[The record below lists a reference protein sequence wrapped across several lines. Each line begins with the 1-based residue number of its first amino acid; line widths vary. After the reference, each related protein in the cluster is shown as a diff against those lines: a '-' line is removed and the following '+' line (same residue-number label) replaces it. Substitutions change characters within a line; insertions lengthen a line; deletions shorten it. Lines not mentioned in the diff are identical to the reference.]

1 MKLKD
6 ILKNEWP
13 QLVLL
18 AVPFLVLIPLWDKFP
33 PRVAIHWGLNGQPN
47 GWADKE
53 WGLLLMPF
61 TNVGLALLFAFLPH
75 LDSRMRDY
83 GPETKASLEH
93 VLKILR
99 VATGIFMAAMALL
112 IDAVALGWKL
122 DVLRLVTLGMLVL
135 FAVMGNYLPK
145 LRPNRFVGIRTPW
158 TLQTPEVWT
167 RTHRLFGSIM
177 LIGSLALFLPCV
189 FLPSS
194 WAVLLLIA
202 FLLLIS
208 LGSMV
213 YSYLCHKSLPLAQN
227 QSVSSK

>member
-18 AVPFLVLIPLWDKFP
+18 AVPFLVLIPLWNKFP
-33 PRVAIHWGLNGQPN
+33 PRVAIHWGLDGRPN
-47 GWADKE
+47 GWADKD
-53 WGLLLMPF
+53 WGLLLMPLV
-61 TNVGLALLFAFLPH
+61 NVGLALLFAFMPR
-75 LDSRMRDY
+75 LDSRMRGY
-83 GPETKASLEH
+83 GPETKASLNH

-99 VATGIFMAAMALL
+99 LVTGIFMAAMALL
-112 IDAVALGWKL
+112 IDAVALDWKL
-122 DVLRLVTLGMLVL
+122 DVLRLVTLGSLAL
-135 FAVMGNYLPK
+135 FMVVGNYLPK

-158 TLQTPEVWT
+158 TLKYPEVWT

-177 LIGSLALFLPCV
+177 LIGSLALFLPCLL
-189 FLPSS
+189 LPST
-194 WAVLLLIA
+194 WAVLLFIA

-213 YSYLCHKSLPLAQN
+213 YSYLCHKSLPLSQN
-227 QSVSSK
+227 

>member
-6 ILKNEWP
+6 TLKSEWP

-33 PRVAIHWGLNGQPN
+33 QRVAIHWGLNGQPN

-53 WGLLLMPF
+53 WGLLLLPD
-61 TNVGLALLFAFLPH
+61 TNVGLALLFPFLRQF
-75 LDSRMRDY
+75 DSRMRGY
-83 GPETKASLEH
+83 GPETRASLER

-99 VATGIFMAAMALL
+99 LATGVFMTAMALL

-122 DVLRLVTLGMLVL
+122 DVLRVVTLGTLIL
-135 FAVMGNYLPK
+135 FAVLGNYMPK

-158 TLQTPEVWT
+158 TLKSPEVWI
-167 RTHRLFGSIM
+167 RTHRLFGAIM
-177 LIGSLALFLPCV
+177 LIGSLALMAPCV
-189 FLPSS
+189 FLPSTWS
-194 WAVLLLIA
+194 ILLLLGFVLLV
-202 FLLLIS
+202 S

-213 YSYLCHKSLPLAQN
+213 YSYGIQRR
-227 QSVSSK
+227 

>member
-6 ILKNEWP
+6 TPKSEWP

-33 PRVAIHWGLNGQPN
+33 QRVAIHWGLNGQPN

-53 WGLLLMPF
+53 WGLLLLPV
-61 TNVGLALLFAFLPH
+61 TNVGLALLFPFLRQF
-75 LDSRMRDY
+75 DSRMRGY
-83 GPETKASLEH
+83 GPETQASLER

-99 VATGIFMAAMALL
+99 LATGVFMTAMALL

-122 DVLRLVTLGMLVL
+122 DVLRGVTLGTLIL
-135 FAVMGNYLPK
+135 FAVLGNYMPK

-158 TLQTPEVWT
+158 TLKSPEVWI
-167 RTHRLFGSIM
+167 RTHRLFGAIM
-177 LIGSLALFLPCV
+177 LIGSLALMAPCV
-189 FLPSS
+189 FLPSTWS
-194 WAVLLLIA
+194 ILLLLGFVLLV
-202 FLLLIS
+202 S

-213 YSYLCHKSLPLAQN
+213 YSYGIQRR
-227 QSVSSK
+227 